1 MASLA
6 ASLASAPP
14 ASRQRWPRPLLL
26 GLGLVLLLAISLV
39 ANLRMGAVA
48 ISGADLLAVLSGAS
62 PADPAAPLVLL
73 GIRLPRM
80 VAAMAVG
87 AALAL
92 AGAAMQA
99 LFRNPLAEPGL
110 LGVSTGAALG
120 AAGWL
125 VAGSTIAA
133 LLPAALMPLLP
144 FGLPLMGFLGAI
156 AAILLVLALG
166 ARSAGP
172 EATLLML
179 LIGIGVNAMGGAVIG
194 AASYVAT
201 DSELRALS
209 TWMMGSLA
217 QVEQAVLLPALLLLG
232 LAMAG
237 ILRTA
242 RALDLLALGEAP
254 ARHLGLDTDHLRR
267 RLGLC
272 VALIVGA
279 AVALSGIIGFV
290 GLIVPH
296 VVRLIAGPGHR
307 ALLPLAAMGGAAA
320 LSLADLA
327 ARMVALPAEVPVGIV
342 MAMVGAPLF
351 LALLLGRVRS
361 GL

>member
-6 ASLASAPP
+6 APLIRHP
-14 ASRQRWPRPLLL
+14 ALSRPALL
-26 GLGLVLLLAISLV
+26 GVALIMLLLASII
-39 ANLRMGAVA
+39 ANLCLGAVA
-48 ISGADLLAVLSGAS
+48 ISGTDLLAVLAGAT
-62 PADPAAPLVLL
+62 PADPAAELVLM
-73 GIRLPRM
+73 GIRMPRM

-125 VAGSTIAA
+125 VAGQTIAA
-133 LLPAALMPLLP
+133 MLPAVLAPLLP
-144 FGLPLMGFLGAI
+144 FGLPLMGFVGAV
-156 AAILLVLALG
+156 AAIVLVLALG
-166 ARSAGP
+166 ARSRGP

-179 LIGIGVNAMGGAVIG
+179 LIGIGVNALGGALIG
-194 AASYVAT
+194 VASYVAT
-201 DSELRALS
+201 DNELRALS

-232 LAMAG
+232 CATAV
-237 ILRTA
+237 IFTTA
-242 RALDLLALGEAP
+242 RGLDLLALGEAP
-254 ARHLGLDTDHLRR
+254 ARHLGLDTDGLRR
-267 RLGLC
+267 RLGLA
-272 VALIVGA
+272 VALIVGS
-279 AVALSGIIGFV
+279 AVALSGIIGFI

-296 VVRLIAGPGHR
+296 LIRLIAGPGHR
-307 ALLPLAAMGGAAA
+307 ALLPLAALGGAAL
-320 LSLADLA
+320 LSLADLV

-342 MAMVGAPLF
+342 MAMVGAPAF

-361 GL
+361 GGLA

>member
-1 MASLA
+1 VVAVLTGREPVDP
-6 ASLASAPP
+6 SAK
-14 ASRQRWPRPLLL
+14 
-26 GLGLVLLLAISLV
+26 LVLQ
-39 ANLRMGAVA
+39 
-48 ISGADLLAVLSGAS
+48 
-62 PADPAAPLVLL
+62 
-73 GIRLPRM
+73 GIRGPRM

-110 LGVSTGAALG
+110 LGVSTGAAMG

-125 VAGSTIAA
+125 IAGPRITAIMPA
-133 LLPAALMPLLP
+133 LLLP
-144 FGLPLMGFLGAI
+144 FGLPLMGFFGAI
-156 AAILLVLALG
+156 AAITLVVALG
-166 ARSAGP
+166 ARRRGP

-179 LIGIGVNAMGGAVIG
+179 LIGIGVNAMGGALIG

-201 DSELRALS
+201 DTELRALS
-209 TWMMGSLA
+209 TWMMGSMA
-217 QVEQAVLLPALLLLG
+217 QVEQAVLIPALLLLG

-237 ILRTA
+237 IIGKA

-254 ARHLGLDTDHLRR
+254 ARHLGLDTDRLRR
-267 RLGLC
+267 GLGLL

-296 VVRLIAGPGHR
+296 IVRLAVGPGHR
-307 ALLPLAAMGGAAA
+307 ALLPLAALGGAAA

-342 MAMVGAPLF
+342 MAFVGAPAF
-351 LALLLGRVRS
+351 LLLLLGRVRS
-361 GL
+361 GGLT

>member
-6 ASLASAPP
+6 APLADQYALSRP
-14 ASRQRWPRPLLL
+14 AKL
-26 GLGLVLLLAISLV
+26 GLALVVLLLVSTV
-39 ANLRMGAVA
+39 ANLRLGAVA
-48 ISGADLLAVLSGAS
+48 ISSADLLAVFTGAM
-62 PADPAAPLVLL
+62 PADPSAKLVLM

-80 VAAMAVG
+80 LAAMAVG

-125 VAGSTIAA
+125 VFGSTVAA
-133 LLPAALMPLLP
+133 LLPGAMAPLLP
-144 FGLPLMGFLGAI
+144 FGLPLMGFVGAV
-156 AAILLVLALG
+156 AAIVLVLALG
-166 ARSAGP
+166 ARSRGP

-179 LIGIGVNAMGGAVIG
+179 LIGIGVNAMGGALIG
-194 AASYVAT
+194 TASYVAT
-201 DSELRALS
+201 DNELRALS

-217 QVEQAVLLPALLLLG
+217 QVERPVLVPALLLLG
-232 LAMAG
+232 LATAG
-237 ILRTA
+237 IVATA

-254 ARHLGLDTDHLRR
+254 ARHLGLDTDRLRR
-267 RLGLC
+267 RVGLL
-272 VALIVGA
+272 VALIVGC

-296 VVRLIAGPGHR
+296 IVRLVAGPGHR
-307 ALLPLAAMGGAAA
+307 ALLPLAALGGAAA

-327 ARMVALPAEVPVGIV
+327 ARLVALPAEVPVGIV
-342 MAMVGAPLF
+342 MALIGAPAF
-351 LALLLGRVRS
+351 LALLLGRVR
-361 GL
+361 GGMA

>member
-1 MASLA
+1 MATLA
-6 ASLASAPP
+6 ATRT
-14 ASRQRWPRPLLL
+14 RQQALPRPLLL
-26 GLGLVLLLAISLV
+26 GLALAVLLVASLL
-39 ANLRMGAVA
+39 ANLRLGAVA
-48 ISGADLLAVLSGAS
+48 ISGSDLVAALTGGV
-62 PADPAAPLVLL
+62 PADPSAQLVLL
-73 GIRLPRM
+73 GIRLPRLL
-80 VAAMAVG
+80 AAMAVG

-125 VAGSTIAA
+125 VAGGTLATIV
-133 LLPAALMPLLP
+133 PAVLLP
-144 FGLPLMGFLGAI
+144 FGLPLMGFVGAI
-156 AAILLVLALG
+156 AAIVLVLALG
-166 ARSAGP
+166 ARSRGP

-179 LIGIGVNAMGGAVIG
+179 LIGIGVNAMGGALIG
-194 AASYVAT
+194 MASYVAT
-201 DSELRALS
+201 DNELRVLS

-217 QVEQAVLLPALLLLG
+217 QTERAVLLPALLLLG
-232 LAMAG
+232 IAMAG
-237 ILRTA
+237 IISTA

-254 ARHLGLDTDHLRR
+254 ARHLGLDTDRLRR
-267 RLGLC
+267 RLGLQ
-272 VALIVGA
+272 VALIVGS

-296 VVRLIAGPGHR
+296 VVRIIAGPGHR
-307 ALLPLAAMGGAAA
+307 ALLPLAAVGGAVA

-327 ARMVALPAEVPVGIV
+327 ARMLALPAEVPVGIV
-342 MAMVGAPLF
+342 MAFVGAPAF

-361 GL
+361 GGLA

>member
-6 ASLASAPP
+6 ASPP
-14 ASRQRWPRPLLL
+14 RQPGLSRPAVL
-26 GLGLVLLLAISLV
+26 GLALGGLLLASII
-39 ANLRMGAVA
+39 ANLRLGAVA
-48 ISGADLLAVLSGAS
+48 ISGADLLAVLAGAT
-62 PADPAAPLVLL
+62 PADPSAELVLM
-73 GIRLPRM
+73 GIRGPRM

-87 AALAL
+87 AGLAL

-125 VAGSTIAA
+125 VAGGTVAA
-133 LLPAALMPLLP
+133 LVPAGLLP
-144 FGLPLMGFLGAI
+144 FGLPLMGFLGAV
-156 AAILLVLALG
+156 AAIVLVLALG
-166 ARSAGP
+166 ARSRGP

-179 LIGIGVNAMGGAVIG
+179 LIGIGVNAMGGALIG
-194 AASYVAT
+194 MASYVAT
-201 DSELRALS
+201 DTELRALS

-217 QVEQAVLLPALLLLG
+217 QVEQAVLVPALLLLS
-232 LAMAG
+232 LAAAG
-237 ILRTA
+237 IATTA
-242 RALDLLALGEAP
+242 RSLDLLALGEAP
-254 ARHLGLDTDHLRR
+254 AQHLGLDTDRLRR
-267 RLGLC
+267 LLGLM

-296 VVRLIAGPGHR
+296 IVRLIAGPGHR
-307 ALLPLAAMGGAAA
+307 ALLPLVALGGAVL

-327 ARMVALPAEVPVGIV
+327 ARLVALPAEVPVGIV
-342 MAMVGAPLF
+342 MALVGAPAF
-351 LALLLGRVRS
+351 LALLLGRVRG
-361 GL
+361 GLQ

>member
-6 ASLASAPP
+6 ASLPRQPVLSRP
-14 ASRQRWPRPLLL
+14 AVL
-26 GLGLVLLLAISLV
+26 GLALGVLLLLSIM
-39 ANLRMGAVA
+39 ANLRLGAVA
-48 ISGADLLAVLSGAS
+48 ISSADVLAVLADVT
-62 PADPAAPLVLL
+62 PADSSAELVLV
-73 GIRLPRM
+73 GIRGPRL

-125 VAGSTIAA
+125 VAGGTLAA
-133 LLPAALMPLLP
+133 IVPAALLP
-144 FGLPLMGFLGAI
+144 FGLPLMGFVGAV
-156 AAILLVLALG
+156 AAIVLVLALG
-166 ARSAGP
+166 ARSRGP

-179 LIGIGVNAMGGAVIG
+179 LIGIGVNAMGGALIG
-194 AASYVAT
+194 AASHVAT
-201 DSELRALS
+201 DTELRALS

-217 QVEQAVLLPALLLLG
+217 QVEQAVLVPALLLLG
-232 LAMAG
+232 IAMAG
-237 ILRTA
+237 IVSTA

-254 ARHLGLDTDHLRR
+254 ARHLGLDTDRLRR
-267 RLGLC
+267 RLGLL
-272 VALIVGA
+272 VALIVGS

-296 VVRLIAGPGHR
+296 IVRIIAGPGHR
-307 ALLPLAAMGGAAA
+307 ALLPLAAVGGAVA

-342 MAMVGAPLF
+342 MAFVGAPAF
-351 LALLLGRVRS
+351 LALLLGRVRG
-361 GL
+361 GLA